1 MEKKIRVR
9 STVLRSILNYEPNG
23 LGALLGVKTEPT
35 ALMKLGSMA
44 HCCLL
49 EADNFSDYY
58 APYEGRKGSK
68 SYQQAEESNLEPV
81 KVEEVTT
88 AQKMSQA
95 ALEQLEKFPHISAA
109 INDKDTMKEFFIE
122 FTDDKFHH
130 TGTIDVYSAKFATLI
145 DYKTTSYPVATKG
158 LWSREADKRMYH
170 LQMAY
175 YKMLLEKK
183 NYPVKEVF
191 HVVQSM
197 EPPYLLSVF
206 SFSDESLEIGRK
218 LFSSALV
225 QVEQSLEE
233 FGKVQKIYIEEEAS
247 SPYLMGFEDVI

>member
-9 STVLRSILNYEPNG
+9 STVLRSILSYEPSG

-44 HCCLL
+44 HCYLL
-49 EADNFSDYY
+49 EEGCFNDYY
-58 APYEGRKGSK
+58 APYEGRKGGK
-68 SYQQAEESNLEPV
+68 SYQQAEETDLEPV
-81 KVEEVTT
+81 KMEEAAT
-88 AQKMSQA
+88 AYKMSLA
-95 ALEQLEKFPHISAA
+95 ALEQLKKFPHINAVV
-109 INDKDTMKEFFIE
+109 NDKDAMKEFFIE

-130 TGTIDVYSAKFATLI
+130 TGTIDLYSAKFATLI

-183 NYPVKEVF
+183 SYPVKEVY

-197 EPPYLLSVF
+197 EQPYLVSVF
-206 SFSDESLEIGRK
+206 SFSEESLEIGKK
-218 LFSSALV
+218 LFGSALV
-225 QVEQSLEE
+225 QVEHSLEE
-233 FGKVQKIYIEEEAS
+233 FSKIQKIYIEEEAS
-247 SPYLMGFEDVI
+247 SPYLLGFEDIV